1 MINFYDIIFALFFSF
16 LAAVILTPIIS
27 ILAIKLKILDLPNN
41 ERKIHQKP
49 IPLLG
54 GLAIFLAFNLVVY
67 FYFKESP
74 IFLIGTITG
83 KNLLGI
89 FFGSLFLAIG
99 GFLDD
104 KFNLK
109 PWQQIFWPVLA
120 VLTVIIFGIGIDS
133 ITNPFA
139 SGVFDLTKI
148 NFNLFWWHGFP
159 YKLTLLADI
168 FTFFWLMSMMYTTKL
183 LDGVDGLV
191 SGVSI
196 IGALFIFF
204 TALNKADFVQYDIAL
219 LAIILVGAFAGFL
232 VFNFNPATIFL
243 GESGSTLA
251 GFLLGSL
258 SIMAGSKV
266 GVTLIVM
273 SIPIL
278 DFLWTIIR
286 RKMEGK
292 SPFKIGDKKHLHHRL
307 LSAGFGPK
315 MTVFILYALTLVFGF
330 LAYFMQDFGLNLL
343 VLSLL
348 AIICFILLCA
358 YLVKRQK
365 ERAKILTLLK

>member
-16 LAAVILTPIIS
+16 LSALILTPIIGF
-27 ILAIKLKILDLPNN
+27 LAVKLKILDYPNA
-41 ERKIHQKP
+41 ERKVHKKP

-54 GLAIFLAFNLVVY
+54 GLSVFFAFSLVMFFYYEKSIIFQT
-67 FYFKESP
+67 
-74 IFLIGTITG
+74 GTVIG

-89 FFGSLFLAIG
+89 FFGGLFLSIG

-109 PWQQIFWPVLA
+109 PWQQIFWPIMS
-120 VLTVIIFGIGIDS
+120 VLTVIFFGIGIEY

-139 SGVFDLTKI
+139 SGLFDLTKY

-196 IGALFIFF
+196 IGALFIFL
-204 TALNKADFVQYDIAL
+204 TALNKADFLQFDIAL
-219 LAIILVGAFAGFL
+219 LAIILLGAFAGFL

-292 SPFKIGDKKHLHHRL
+292 SAFRSSDRKHLHHRL
-307 LSAGFGPK
+307 LDAGFSQK
-315 MTVFILYALTLVFGF
+315 MTVFILYGITLAFGI
-330 LAYFMQDFGLNLL
+330 LAYFMQDFGLSLLIL
-343 VLSLL
+343 VLL
-348 AIICFILLCA
+348 AVIIFILLGA
-358 YLVKRQK
+358 YLYKKQK
-365 ERAKILTLLK
+365 ERSKILTL